1 MTLLSFVVK
10 RELTLAFMQTFCPQC
25 ILNSGQQTT
34 IQSSSVSPI
43 SFQVSPSAPDLC
55 FGLASMVF
63 AGTVL
68 GQLAFGYLVDRYG
81 RRPGAFLESMTIVQV
96 D

>member
-1 MTLLSFVVK
+1 
-10 RELTLAFMQTFCPQC
+10 
-25 ILNSGQQTT
+25 
-34 IQSSSVSPI
+34 
-43 SFQVSPSAPDLC
+43 
-55 FGLASMVF
+55 MVF

-81 RRPGAFLESMTIVQV
+81 RRPGAFLERTATVQV